1 MLLSKLNFYSE
12 LKSCGHWWLAWG
24 KLNATW
30 NFVYKLFYWHL
41 SAVKTLIKW
50 LHDTWDV
57 HSCLFHFK
65 LVVKRKG
72 WSRSLAL
79 RTAIWTEAFIQH
91 SVSLHQR
98 APKLFIVWISW
109 TNWHNLKDETLFLI
123 KKKQYNE
130 VPLNVVFVLY
140 TCVPN
145 QKTVP
150 KNFGANTITP
160 LLPIHIY
167 AYNYVCR
174 HTVNLLWSVH
184 GLTLTV
190 SIWWTDYV

>member
-79 RTAIWTEAFIQH
+79 RTAIWIEAFIQH

-98 APKLFIVWISW
+98 APKRYLLFEFPEQMDIIWKMRLYFLS
-109 TNWHNLKDETLFLI
+109 KETI
-123 KKKQYNE
+123 QWSS
-130 VPLNVVFVLY
+130 
-140 TCVPN
+140 TQCC
-145 QKTVP
+145 
-150 KNFGANTITP
+150 I
-160 LLPIHIY
+160 
-167 AYNYVCR
+167 C
-174 HTVNLLWSVH
+174 SVH
-184 GLTLTV
+184 MRTEPKDCTENFWCKYHYTPTAYTYLCV
-190 SIWWTDYV
+190 